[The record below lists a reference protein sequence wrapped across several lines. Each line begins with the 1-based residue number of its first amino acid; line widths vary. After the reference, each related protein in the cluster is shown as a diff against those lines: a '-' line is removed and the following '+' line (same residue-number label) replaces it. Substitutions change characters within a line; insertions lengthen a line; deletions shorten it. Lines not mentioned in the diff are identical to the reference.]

1 MRKIPKIA
9 VVGRPNVGKSRLFNA
24 ILKRRKAIVDEQE
37 GVTRDLIY
45 AEADCFGSQFTL
57 IDTGGIDERSKAP
70 FNDEVKRQAKA
81 AIREADSLIMVVD
94 GKVGATEL
102 DLELAALLLQTGKP
116 VCLAV
121 NKVDDPSQT
130 FMLGDFYKLGISKIV
145 AVSAAQNWQ
154 IAELLE
160 AAIESFAGEAKPE
173 ESEEIKEEKPVEVAI
188 VGRPNVGKSSLINKI
203 IREDRMIVSP
213 IPGTTRDSI
222 DIPVIHHGR
231 QYLFIDTA
239 GIRKKNKEHEVVDK
253 FAFIRT
259 KESIERSSISL
270 LLIDATEGMTFQEK
284 RIANMIE
291 EAGKG
296 CIILINKWD
305 LVKEV
310 RMEHFRRNLEELVPF
325 LKHCPM
331 LFISA
336 KTGRNLEE
344 IFPLIEKVA
353 TQLNERISTH
363 RLNTFLQRAMQL
375 NHPPLITGKRLRIYY
390 LTQVETA
397 PPRFVLF
404 VNYADLLTQSYK
416 KYIFN
421 QFRKEFG
428 FQGVP
433 LIIHIK
439 DRLKSQKGASAKP
452 PTDERHHEE
461 VEDEEEDLAPFTPGD
476 ELEEEWEDE
485 EQTL

>member
-1 MRKIPKIA
+1 M
-9 VVGRPNVGKSRLFNA
+9 
-24 ILKRRKAIVDEQE
+24 
-37 GVTRDLIY
+37 
-45 AEADCFGSQFTL
+45 
-57 IDTGGIDERSKAP
+57 SKAP
-70 FNDEVKRQAKA
+70 FNEEVKRQAKA
-81 AIREADSLIMVVD
+81 AIVEADSLIMVVD
-94 GKVGATEL
+94 GKIGATEL
-102 DLELAALLLQTGKP
+102 DLELADLLLQTGKP

-130 FMLGDFYKLGISKIV
+130 FMLGDFYKLGISKVV

-160 AAIESFAGEAKPE
+160 AALAELPE
-173 ESEEIKEEKPVEVAI
+173 EKAEECAEVNKPTLPVEIAI

-203 IREDRMIVSP
+203 IKEDRMIVSP

-222 DIPVIHHGR
+222 DIPVVRNGR
-231 QYLFIDTA
+231 EYLFIDTA

-259 KESIERSSISL
+259 KESIDRCSLAL

-325 LKHCPM
+325 LRHCPM

-336 KTGRNLEE
+336 KSGRNLEQ
-344 IFPLIEKVA
+344 IFPLIEQVA

-363 RLNTFLQRAMQL
+363 RLNTFLQKAMQL

-439 DRLKSQKGASAKP
+439 DRLKQKGAQ
-452 PTDERHHEE
+452 RLQNE
-461 VEDEEEDLAPFTPGD
+461 VQASHPQHSVQDDSSGLELDDDFEAEDYDLDEELEQEDSNR
-476 ELEEEWEDE
+476 
-485 EQTL
+485 

>member
-1 MRKIPKIA
+1 MQKIPKLA
-9 VVGRPNVGKSRLFNA
+9 VVGRPNVGKSRLFNS
-24 ILKRRKAIVDEQE
+24 ILKKRKAIVDEQE
-37 GVTRDLIY
+37 GVTRDRIY
-45 AEADCFGSQFTL
+45 ADGDAFGLKFTL
-57 IDTGGIDERSKAP
+57 IDTGGIDERSKAV
-70 FNDEVKRQAKA
+70 FNDQVKEQAKA
-81 AIREADSLIMVVD
+81 AIAEADALIMVVD
-94 GKVGATEL
+94 GKIGVTDL
-102 DLELAALLLQTGKP
+102 DIELANLLLHTNKP

-130 FMLGDFYKLGISKIV
+130 YMMSDFYKLGIPLV
-145 AVSAAQNWQ
+145 VPVSAAQNWQ

-160 AAIESFAGEAKPE
+160 CALKDFAKQEQYE
-173 ESEEIKEEKPVEVAI
+173 EQKVPPLEIAI

-203 IREDRMIVSP
+203 IDEERMIVSP
-213 IPGTTRDSI
+213 IPGTTRDSV
-222 DIPVIHHGR
+222 DIPFRLGDQDYV
-231 QYLFIDTA
+231 FIDTA

-259 KESIERSSISL
+259 KESIERASLSL
-270 LLIDATEGMTFQEK
+270 LIIDATEGMTFQEK
-284 RIANMIE
+284 RIANTID

-336 KTGRNLEE
+336 KTGRNLDK
-344 IFPLIEKVA
+344 IFPLIHEVA
-353 TQLNERISTH
+353 QQLVSRISTH

-375 NHPPLITGKRLRIYY
+375 NHPPMITGKRLRIYY
-390 LTQVETA
+390 LTQVEVN
-397 PPRFVLF
+397 PPRFILF
-404 VNYADLLTQSYK
+404 VNYAELLSQSYK
-416 KYIFN
+416 KYLFN

-433 LIIHIK
+433 LIIHIR
-439 DRLKSQKGASAKP
+439 DRKQSA
-452 PTDERHHEE
+452 ERSEEHES
-461 VEDEEEDLAPFTPGD
+461 EEE
-476 ELEEEWEDE
+476 
-485 EQTL
+485 